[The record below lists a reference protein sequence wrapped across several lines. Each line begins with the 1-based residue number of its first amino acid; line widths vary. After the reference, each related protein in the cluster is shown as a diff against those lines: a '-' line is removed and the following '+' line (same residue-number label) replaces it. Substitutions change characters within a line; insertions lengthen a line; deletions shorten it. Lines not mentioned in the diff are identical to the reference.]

1 MCVFVQVWAL
11 SHKSICSR
19 LYIPCCVCFLIFSQ
33 GWKPLWVL
41 WSSQWRSCQMWWFWL
56 CSVWVYLPSSVYSCL
71 WVIFGKSV
79 SSGQSIVLKPTW
91 PMGARALTSM
101 NTSWMTVSRQSSDYL
116 GQLLI
121 QLLISVLLFLYF
133 LYFCNK
139 FDCLYSTVST
149 NKFLHPFHKRQKNK
163 QTINCVV
170 WWFLSMVFMFYKY
183 LFLFQQTSTS
193 CQACWMRCYV
203 ETAQIQG
210 EEQTHNM
217 HTIKLAKMV

>member
-1 MCVFVQVWAL
+1 MWIYIVGLNRRNLYHRVWHVSVWIKNFLYLCMFLFVSVTVYKCRMCIIHVNILCVCVCVCSHKIFLKVNIVCVCVFVQVWAL

-79 SSGQSIVLKPTW
+79 SSGQSTVLKPTC

-101 NTSWMTVSRQSSDYL
+101 NTSWMIVSRQSSDYL
-116 GQLLI
+116 
-121 QLLISVLLFLYF
+121 
-133 LYFCNK
+133 
-139 FDCLYSTVST
+139 
-149 NKFLHPFHKRQKNK
+149 
-163 QTINCVV
+163 
-170 WWFLSMVFMFYKY
+170 W
-183 LFLFQQTSTS
+183 
-193 CQACWMRCYV
+193 
-203 ETAQIQG
+203 
-210 EEQTHNM
+210 
-217 HTIKLAKMV
+217 